1 MIFKETIL
9 KGSFVIDLKPFED
22 ERGWFARTY
31 CEEEFATIN
40 HNKKWVQLN
49 HSFTKQKGSIR
60 GLHYQM
66 PPFAEIK
73 LIRCIEGAVYD
84 VIVDLRKNSPTFLQW
99 IGIEIS
105 ATNKKMIYIPEGF
118 AHGFQTLTNDAELIY
133 HHSEFYAPGVEA
145 GIRFD
150 DPILNI
156 NWKLD
161 ITNISERDKQH
172 QLITKEFQ
180 GIELNQKDN
189 HTPKSSSL

>member
-1 MIFKETIL
+1 
-9 KGSFVIDLKPFED
+9 
-22 ERGWFARTY
+22 
-31 CEEEFATIN
+31 
-40 HNKKWVQLN
+40 
-49 HSFTKQKGSIR
+49 
-60 GLHYQM
+60 
-66 PPFAEIK
+66 
-73 LIRCIEGAVYD
+73 VYD